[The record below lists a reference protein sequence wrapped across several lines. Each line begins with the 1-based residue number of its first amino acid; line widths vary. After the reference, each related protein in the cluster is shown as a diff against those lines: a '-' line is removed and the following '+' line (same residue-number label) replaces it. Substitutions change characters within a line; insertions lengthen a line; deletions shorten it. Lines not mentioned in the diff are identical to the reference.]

1 MAAKTTKKT
10 TTKRRVKKNIERG
23 AAHIR
28 SSFNNTLVTITD
40 VNGNA
45 ISWASAGEM
54 GFKGSRK
61 STPFAA
67 QMAAEQAAKLA
78 MEHGLKTVEVYVKGP
93 GSGREAAIRALQ
105 TAGLEISMIKDV
117 TPIPHNGCRREEK
130 QMARYTGAVCRQC
143 RREGQKLFLKGER
156 CYSGKCAIER
166 RAYAPGQHGQSRK
179 KFSEYGLQLREK
191 QKVRRY
197 YGVLESQFAKY
208 FEMAEKKKG
217 VTGDNLL
224 SIVESR
230 LDNVVYRL
238 GFAMSRPE
246 ARQLVRHGHFT
257 VNGKKVDIPSY
268 LLNVG
273 DVIAVKEGSMS
284 SEKIK
289 SIIEANEKR
298 AIVKWLERDGTS
310 GKVIGVCEKED
321 IDLPIEEH
329 LIVELYSK

>member
-1 MAAKTTKKT
+1 
-10 TTKRRVKKNIERG
+10 
-23 AAHIR
+23 
-28 SSFNNTLVTITD
+28 
-40 VNGNA
+40 
-45 ISWASAGEM
+45 
-54 GFKGSRK
+54 
-61 STPFAA
+61 
-67 QMAAEQAAKLA
+67 
-78 MEHGLKTVEVYVKGP
+78 
-93 GSGREAAIRALQ
+93 
-105 TAGLEISMIKDV
+105 
-117 TPIPHNGCRREEK
+117 
-130 QMARYTGAVCRQC
+130 MARYTGAVCRQC
-143 RREGQKLFLKGER
+143 RREGMKLFLKGER
-156 CYSGKCAIER
+156 CYSGKCAIDR
-166 RAYAPGQHGQSRK
+166 RSYAPGQHGQSRK
-179 KFSEYGLQLREK
+179 KYSEYGLQLREK

-257 VNGKKVDIPSY
+257 VNGKKVNIPSY

-273 DVIAVKEGSMS
+273 DVIAVNNDSLS

-298 AIVKWLERDGTS
+298 AVVKWLERDGTT
-310 GKVIGVCEKED
+310 GKVIGICEKED